1 MSALEMLVMIAAGAL
16 ATQITR
22 WASFL
27 AFPTA
32 EKTPKVV
39 TYLGTVLP
47 ATMWGLLIVYCF
59 RTSDPLS
66 GYHMAPE
73 LLAAA
78 VVVGLHLWKRNMSLS
93 MIGGTLV
100 YMLLIR
106 TVFPLA

>member
-1 MSALEMLVMIAAGAL
+1 MSAWQMLAMIAAGAV
-16 ATQITR
+16 ATQLTR
-22 WASFL
+22 WLPFL
-27 AFPTA
+27 AFPSE

-59 RTSDPLS
+59 RTSDPLG

-73 LLAAA
+73 LIAAA
-78 VVVGLHLWKRNMSLS
+78 VVVALHLWKKNMSLS

-106 TVFPLA
+106 TVFPL

>member
-1 MSALEMLVMIAAGAL
+1 MSTAEMLVMIAAGAL

-22 WASFL
+22 WMPFL

-32 EKTPKVV
+32 EKTPSAI

-47 ATMWGLLIVYCF
+47 AALWGLLVVYCF
-59 RTSDPLS
+59 RTGDLLT

-73 LLAAA
+73 LFAAA

-100 YMLLIR
+100 YLLLTR
-106 TVFPLA
+106 TLFP

>member
-1 MSALEMLVMIAAGAL
+1 MSTPEMLVMIAAGAL
-16 ATQITR
+16 ATQFTR
-22 WASFL
+22 WISFL
-27 AFPTA
+27 AFPTE

-39 TYLGTVLP
+39 AYLGKVLP

-59 RTSDPLS
+59 RTSDPLG

-73 LLAAA
+73 LIATA
-78 VVVGLHLWKRNMSLS
+78 VVVLLHVWKKNMSLS

-106 TVFPLA
+106 TVFV

>member
-16 ATQITR
+16 ATQVTR
-22 WASFL
+22 WAAFL
-27 AFPTA
+27 AFPTP
-32 EKTPKVV
+32 EKTPKAV

-78 VVVGLHLWKRNMSLS
+78 VVVALHLWKRNMSLS

>member
-1 MSALEMLVMIAAGAL
+1 MSTLEMLAMIAAGAL
-16 ATQITR
+16 ATQVTR

-32 EKTPKVV
+32 EKTPKAV
-39 TYLGTVLP
+39 TYLGKVLP

-59 RTSDPLS
+59 RTSDPLA

-73 LLAAA
+73 LIAAA
-78 VVVGLHLWKRNMSLS
+78 VVVALHRWKRNMSLS
-93 MIGGTLV
+93 MIGGTVV

-106 TVFPLA
+106 TVFG

>member
-1 MSALEMLVMIAAGAL
+1 MSALEMLAMIAAGAL

-22 WASFL
+22 WAAFA
-27 AFPTA
+27 AFPTP
-32 EKTPKVV
+32 EKTPKAV
-39 TYLGTVLP
+39 TYLGGVLP

-78 VVVGLHLWKRNMSLS
+78 VVAGLHLWKRNMSLS

>member
-1 MSALEMLVMIAAGAL
+1 MSTLEMVVMVAAGAL
-16 ATQITR
+16 ATQVTR
-22 WASFL
+22 WVAFI
-27 AFPTA
+27 AFPSE

-39 TYLGTVLP
+39 TYLGKVLP

-59 RTSDPLS
+59 RTAAPLE

-73 LLAAA
+73 LIATA
-78 VVVGLHLWKRNMSLS
+78 VVVGLHVWKKNMSLS

-106 TVFPLA
+106 TLFV

>member
-1 MSALEMLVMIAAGAL
+1 MSTAEMLIMIAAAAL

-32 EKTPKVV
+32 EKTPKTI

-47 ATMWGLLIVYCF
+47 AAMWGLLIVYCF
-59 RTSDPLS
+59 RTSGPLA

-73 LLAAA
+73 MIAAA
-78 VVVGLHLWKRNMSLS
+78 AVVGLHLWKKNMSLS
-93 MIGGTLV
+93 MIGGTLL

-106 TVFPLA
+106 TVFP